1 MMRSGWASMR
11 GRWIALVCLGILVS
25 AWAGPGH
32 GTPASQTRATYDA
45 LPVETAL
52 AASPQPG
59 AAVYGQFCAAC
70 HQAAGQGMPGA
81 FPPLA
86 KDPIVNGDPDYAVR
100 VVLYGLQGRVS
111 INGQTYNS
119 AMAGLAG
126 SMTDEQISQALTYV
140 RSSWGNNAPAVSAD
154 AVKAQRAI
162 PGTPQDNAAK
172 HPK

>member
-1 MMRSGWASMR
+1 MVRSGWTGAR
-11 GRWIALVCLGILVS
+11 GRWIVLACAGILVS
-25 AWAGPGH
+25 VWAGSGH
-32 GTPASQTRATYDA
+32 GSAGSQPRVVYDT
-45 LPVETAL
+45 LRVETAL
-52 AASPQPG
+52 AAAPGG

-70 HQAAGQGMPGA
+70 HQAAGQGMSGA
-81 FPPLA
+81 FPALA
-86 KDPIVNGDPDYAVR
+86 KDPVVNGDPDYLAR

-126 SMTDEQISQALTYV
+126 SMNDEQISQVLTYI
-140 RSSWGNNAPAVSAD
+140 RSSWGNTAPAVGAD
-154 AVKAQRAI
+154 VVKAQRAI